1 MKIQQITAV
10 LEPKIS
16 EHGVVYGLGDDQQIY
31 FWNPDNGSWLLY
43 SKKFD

>member
-10 LEPKIS
+10 LEPDVAS
-16 EHGVVYGLGDDQQIY
+16 HGIVYGLGDDQQIY
-31 FWNPDNGSWLLY
+31 FWNPDSACWLVY